1 MDKRLFRNQLQSIK
15 AQMEEIAAQRQI
27 SRDKRKDRDDL
38 PKVAIVGYTNA
49 GKSTLLNQLCSSDEV
64 HADDLLS

>member
-38 PKVAIVGYTNA
+38 PKVAIVGYTL
-49 GKSTLLNQLCSSDEV
+49 TLILTL
-64 HADDLLS
+64 ALALALA

>member
-15 AQMEEIAAQRQI
+15 VQMDEIAAARQI

-38 PKVAIVGYTNA
+38 PKVTIASYTH
-49 GKSTLLNQLCSSDEV
+49 TL
-64 HADDLLS
+64 AP

>member
-64 HADDLLS
+64 LADALLS